1 MKDEGDL
8 VGRIGVYATSSK
20 HFLPHV
26 LTKERLSNCVVVL
39 MLSLCEPWSIDDQI
53 FYWSSSLEQHMK
65 DLKLED
71 KELATLQH
79 SIADRFASYILPES
93 EGDQILLPVPE
104 GALTTNI
111 GLPLIVLLSKVDN
124 ITNLQKNYDYD
135 EEHFDYIQ
143 WYLRKFCLEWGAGL
157 LYTSPRENSNCQLF
171 MDYICHVLY
180 EMKFSEFA
188 QVIDK
193 DSIFVPIGWD
203 SPAKMSVISEG
214 FNKFN
219 AEGPF
224 VEQIKK
230 QVDTRQKRN
239 LKGEDDQLFLTRM
252 QAVLAEKAKSPSA
265 QHKNTTEAGSP
276 TKGTKTPPP
285 GEGVLAN
292 FFNSLLQK
300 KSPVSSP
307 SPPPTGQML
316 PIPQKPKIAKTN
328 SNPKSPGAVSPRAV
342 SPNPLKPVSP
352 APIEESAPVAEPA
365 TTNSA
370 EEPSKRAPTKST
382 SSEESAP
389 AKRVATKSSEGGP
402 AKTKLAKTAS
412 GSKMPAPGAGI
423 KKPGIQAPGAKR
435 AVGAKKSLPT
445 PKK

>member
-1 MKDEGDL
+1 MSPKGKDDGDIWEDILSSLQSTSSNRGNKTLVVLGAASVGKSSLIARLAGVRDVTNISSGVGLEFSYLTVKDEGDL

-188 QVIDK
+188 QGLI
-193 DSIFVPIGWD
+193 SLMLRVPLW
-203 SPAKMSVISEG
+203 SRSRS
-214 FNKFN
+214 
-219 AEGPF
+219 
-224 VEQIKK
+224 
-230 QVDTRQKRN
+230 R
-239 LKGEDDQLFLTRM
+239 
-252 QAVLAEKAKSPSA
+252 
-265 QHKNTTEAGSP
+265 
-276 TKGTKTPPP
+276 
-285 GEGVLAN
+285 
-292 FFNSLLQK
+292 
-300 KSPVSSP
+300 
-307 SPPPTGQML
+307 
-316 PIPQKPKIAKTN
+316 
-328 SNPKSPGAVSPRAV
+328 
-342 SPNPLKPVSP
+342 
-352 APIEESAPVAEPA
+352 
-365 TTNSA
+365 
-370 EEPSKRAPTKST
+370 
-382 SSEESAP
+382 
-389 AKRVATKSSEGGP
+389 
-402 AKTKLAKTAS
+402 
-412 GSKMPAPGAGI
+412 
-423 KKPGIQAPGAKR
+423 
-435 AVGAKKSLPT
+435 
-445 PKK
+445 